1 MTTIQAKVDRLTK
14 IAEEVIA
21 VALITENKELLPG
34 YTSGAHVDLFS
45 PTGVKRS
52 YSLTESSLNT
62 TVRQYVIA
70 VGLLPTSRGG
80 SEV

>member
-1 MTTIQAKVDRLTK
+1 MDRLTK

-34 YTSGAHVDLFS
+34 YTSGTHVDLFS